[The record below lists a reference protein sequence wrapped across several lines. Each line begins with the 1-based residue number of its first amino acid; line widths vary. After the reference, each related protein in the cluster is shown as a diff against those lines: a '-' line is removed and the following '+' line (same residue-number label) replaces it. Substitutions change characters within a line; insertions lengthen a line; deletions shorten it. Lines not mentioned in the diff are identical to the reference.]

1 MMRGPPTSTPFPTA
15 TPFPSN
21 DAPVAVDDPRPTDED
36 PPLVVPATGPD
47 SLQSNDTD
55 IDNTQAQL
63 SVTAVSNPTH
73 GTVSRDAT
81 TGVITFS
88 PDANYNGVAGFDYT
102 LSDGALTDTG
112 HVTVN

>member
-21 DAPVAVDDPRPTDED
+21 DAPVAVDDTRPTDED
-36 PPLVVPATGPD
+36 TALVVPATGPD

-63 SVTAVSNPTH
+63 ARNTTPKHSH
-73 GTVSRDAT
+73 HTVIRDAAPWF
-81 TGVITFS
+81 ITFS
-88 PDANYNGVAGFDYT
+88 PDANYKGANAFQHT
-102 LSDGALTDTG
+102 L
-112 HVTVN
+112 